1 MTTTMLVETQ
11 CLIDPLSKSFKSS
24 SLFVV
29 SREAIPMKEPFVVK
43 IAFVDHCD
51 EETKHTILYWAL
63 LSKKEFITSHF
74 HFLTFSS
81 FLFIFGLH
89 FVFI

>member
-1 MTTTMLVETQ
+1 MTTIMLVETQ
-11 CLIDPLSKSFKSS
+11 CLIDPLSKSFKPF

-51 EETKHTILYWAL
+51 EETRHTILY
-63 LSKKEFITSHF
+63 
-74 HFLTFSS
+74 
-81 FLFIFGLH
+81 
-89 FVFI
+89 